1 MSEHPDLLT
10 LDAFSEGEMTP
21 EELRRTEAHL
31 AVCPTCRRH
40 VLHLREPADWF
51 RRAPYEMAR
60 VGLVNQIVEAVSEQ
74 RLASRR
80 ARRLGRAASAAALSG
95 AALLAV
101 SWSELGAAVTA
112 AGVPVDANTWN
123 VTVARLLEVPVDT
136 ATGVL
141 NGTLAWQAG
150 LAESA
155 GAGLVLGMVL
165 LTAAAFVGLT
175 RLLQAGASRGVS
187 A

>member
-1 MSEHPDLLT
+1 
-10 LDAFSEGEMTP
+10 
-21 EELRRTEAHL
+21 
-31 AVCPTCRRH
+31 
-40 VLHLREPADWF
+40 
-51 RRAPYEMAR
+51 
-60 VGLVNQIVEAVSEQ
+60 
-74 RLASRR
+74 
-80 ARRLGRAASAAALSG
+80 
-95 AALLAV
+95 
-101 SWSELGAAVTA
+101 LGAAVTA

-123 VTVARLLEVPVDT
+123 VTVTRLLEVPVDT

-175 RLLQAGASRGVS
+175 RLLQAGASRRVS